1 MESSDNIQH
10 FKSPEQVR
18 ALCAQAGLY
27 PDDDIII
34 YCFKG
39 ARATNTYIALK
50 LAGFK
55 HVRNYYGSWNEWS
68 RNASLP
74 VMAVKLVG

>member
-1 MESSDNIQH
+1 METIDGITH
-10 FKSPEQVR
+10 FKSSAEII

-39 ARATNTYIALK
+39 ARAANTYIALK

-55 HVRNYYGSWNEWS
+55 HVRNYYGSWNEWA

-74 VMAVKLVG
+74 VMSVQLVG